1 MVCDLAAGIPVPVQS
16 YFDFSM
22 TPTRDP
28 SIEDYPLLEGSE
40 LGSSARPRFEAL

>member
-1 MVCDLAAGIPVPVQS
+1 MQS
-16 YFDFSM
+16 CFDFSM
-22 TPTRDP
+22 TAPRDP